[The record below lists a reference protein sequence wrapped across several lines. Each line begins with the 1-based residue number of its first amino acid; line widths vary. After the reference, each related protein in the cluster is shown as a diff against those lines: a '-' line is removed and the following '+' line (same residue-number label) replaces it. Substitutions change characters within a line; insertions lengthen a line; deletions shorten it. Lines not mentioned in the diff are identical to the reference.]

1 MKSFLLKIVSLIGP
15 VLGWVLGTYLILSP
29 LLIFGFFMRHYLI
42 FFVESI
48 AELMVDNSLLGNLL
62 SKDYGYVI
70 HVSAYL
76 GILLLLTFVPLG
88 MTLWFLSEVRFISR
102 EKSNKYII
110 FLVKVYIACYPSL
123 VLAISFDENSFS
135 LITNVISFFVI
146 FSFIFKSNKDT

>member
-1 MKSFLLKIVSLIGP
+1 
-15 VLGWVLGTYLILSP
+15 
-29 LLIFGFFMRHYLI
+29 MRHYLI

-88 MTLWFLSEVRFISR
+88 VTFTMVPERGKIYKPREIKQIHNILSESIYCLLS
-102 EKSNKYII
+102 II
-110 FLVKVYIACYPSL
+110 G
-123 VLAISFDENSFS
+123 FS
-135 LITNVISFFVI
+135 DII
-146 FSFIFKSNKDT
+146 